1 MRSIL
6 RSLPLVLAAFL
17 LLTPAARAA
26 DQTVTSF
33 DGTAITVHW
42 FPQPGGQ
49 PAPTILLG
57 HGWGGQGD
65 VDESPGKP
73 ISRFR
78 DAGYNVLTWDARGF
92 GTSGGTVE
100 VNSADF
106 EGRDV
111 QALLDWLGQ
120 RPEAQLDAPGDPRV
134 GMAGGSYGGG
144 IQFVTAAID
153 KRVDAI
159 TPQIAWHSL
168 GTSLYKESIVKL
180 GWAGLLY
187 ASAAQKQLDP
197 HIRAANE
204 QGKATGMLDADTRRW
219 FLSRGPGNA
228 LVSRITAPTL
238 IVQGTVDGLFTL
250 DEAVANYR
258 ILRKH
263 NVPTKMLWYCGG
275 HGVCL
280 NGHADSARADAAVLA
295 WLNKYVK
302 RDTGV
307 DTGARFEGVDQRG
320 EVFTA
325 PDYPLPSVK
334 PLTAKGGGTLKLKAA
349 GGAGPTT
356 KTDGPIAGVTP
367 GRAKNA
373 VNVAL
378 RAGKR
383 GDRIVGAPR
392 VTLTY
397 SGKTGNGKRPQ
408 RVFAQLVDTR
418 TGLVLGNQITPIPVR
433 LDGRRHSVTRPLELV
448 AQTLRGRGGIT
459 LQLVATT
466 PAYAQPQLGGKVR
479 FSAVSLRLPRVRG

>member
-1 MRSIL
+1 MRSL
-6 RSLPLVLAAFL
+6 FRSLPVALAALL

-33 DGTAITVHW
+33 DGTALTVHW

-57 HGWGGQGD
+57 HGWGGSGD
-65 VDESPGKP
+65 VDETPGEP
-73 ISRFR
+73 IARYR
-78 DAGYNVLTWDARGF
+78 AAGYNVLTWDARGF
-92 GTSGGTVE
+92 GTSGGV
-100 VNSADF
+100 VQVDSPDF

-111 QALLDWLGQ
+111 QALLDWLAT
-120 RPEAQLDAPGDPRV
+120 RPEAKLDAPGDPRV
-134 GMAGGSYGGG
+134 GMAGGSYGGA
-144 IQFVTAAID
+144 IQLVTAAID

-168 GTSLYKESIVKL
+168 GTSVYPDSIVKL

-187 ASAAQKQLDP
+187 LSAAQKQLDP
-197 HIRAANE
+197 HIRSAYD
-204 QGKATGMLDADTRRW
+204 QGVATGSLDAESQRW
-219 FLSRGPGNA
+219 FLARGSGA
-228 LVSRITAPTL
+228 LVNRITVPTL
-238 IVQGTVDGLFTL
+238 LVQGTVDGLFPL

-258 ILRKH
+258 ILRAH

-280 NGHADSARADAAVLA
+280 DGHPDSARADAAVLA

-302 RDTGV
+302 GDTAV

-320 EVFTA
+320 DVFTA
-325 PDYPLPSVK
+325 KDYPLPLGR
-334 PLTAKGGGTLKLKAA
+334 PLTAKGAGTLKLKAS

-356 KTDGPIAGVTP
+356 KTTGPVAGVTP
-367 GRAKNA
+367 AVAKNA
-373 VNVAL
+373 VNVRL

-392 VTLTY
+392 VTLSYRGT
-397 SGKTGNGKRPQ
+397 TGAGSRPQ

-418 TGLVLGNQITPIPVR
+418 TGLVLGNQITPITVR
-433 LDGRRHSVTRPLELV
+433 LDGKRHKVTRPLELV

-459 LQLVATT
+459 LQLVAST
-466 PAYAQPQLGGKVR
+466 PAFAKPQLGGKVR
-479 FSAVSLRLPRVRG
+479 FSAISLRLPVVRR

>member
-1 MRSIL
+1 MKPIL
-6 RSLPLVLAAFL
+6 RSLPVALAALL

-33 DGTAITVHW
+33 DGTALTVHW
-42 FPQPGGQ
+42 FPQPGGA

-57 HGWGGQGD
+57 HGWGGSGD
-65 VDESPGKP
+65 IDESPGKP
-73 ISRFR
+73 IARFR

-100 VNSADF
+100 VDSKDF

-111 QALLDWLGQ
+111 QALLDWLAT
-120 RPEAQLDAPGDPRV
+120 RPEAQLDAPGDPRA

-144 IQFVTAAID
+144 IQLVTAGID

-168 GTSLYKESIVKL
+168 ATSLYQDSIVKL

-187 ASAAQKQLDP
+187 LSAAQKQLDP
-197 HIRAANE
+197 HIRSAYE
-204 QGKATGMLDADTRRW
+204 QGRTTGSLDAESRRW
-219 FLSRGPGNA
+219 FLARGPGA
-228 LVSRITAPTL
+228 LVDRITAPTL
-238 IVQGTVDGLFTL
+238 LVQGTVDGLFPL

-258 ILRKH
+258 ILRKN

-302 RDTGV
+302 RDAGV
-307 DTGARFEGVDQRG
+307 DTGSRFEGVDQRG
-320 EVFTA
+320 DVFTA
-325 PDYPLPSVK
+325 PDYPVALAKS
-334 PLTAKGGGTLKLKAA
+334 LTAKGAGTLKLKAS

-356 KTDGPIAGVTP
+356 KASGPIAGVTP
-367 GRAKNA
+367 APARNA

-378 RAGKR
+378 RTGRR

-392 VTLTY
+392 LTLNYRGTT
-397 SGKTGNGKRPQ
+397 GKGTRPQ

-418 TGLVLGNQITPIPVR
+418 TGLVVGNQITPIPVR
-433 LDGRRHSVTRPLELV
+433 LDGKRRTVTRPLELV
-448 AQTLRGRGGIT
+448 AQTLGAKGGLK

-466 PAYAQPQLGGKVR
+466 PAYARPQLGGKVS
-479 FSAVSLRLPRVRG
+479 FSAIALKLPVARR